1 MTESKYGKYIITEAI
16 PHMFNAP
23 GEDKEANRKRL
34 DVVNLNDD
42 IIPGAPLVECSWK
55 MPSDLLLEQKAIE
68 PHCHDFDE
76 IMVNIGSDPNNRH
89 DLGAE
94 TIFWL
99 DGEKHVINKSHIMY
113 IPKGMVHG
121 PGTFTRIDRPVI
133 HFAFA
138 VGKKYKSR

>member
-1 MTESKYGKYIITEAI
+1 MTETKYGKYIITEAI

-23 GEDKEANRKRL
+23 GEDAQSNRQRL
-34 DVVNLNDD
+34 DIVNLNDD
-42 IIPGAPLVECSWK
+42 IIKGAPLVEASWK
-55 MPSDLLLEQKAIE
+55 MPSDLLLEQKTIE

-76 IMVNIGSDPNNRH
+76 ILVTIGNDPNNRH

-99 DGEKHVINKSHIMY
+99 GGEKHVINKSHIMY
-113 IPKGMVHG
+113 IPKGLVHG

-138 VGKKYKSR
+138 VGKKYK

>member
-1 MTESKYGKYIITEAI
+1 MTESKYGKYIITESI

-23 GEDKEANRKRL
+23 GEDTKANRQRL

-55 MPSDLLLEQKAIE
+55 MPADLLLEQKTIE

-76 IMVNIGSDPNNRH
+76 ILMTIGSDPNNRH

-99 DGEKHVINKSHIMY
+99 GDEKLIINKSHIMY
-113 IPKGMVHG
+113 IPKGLVHG
-121 PGTFTRIDRPVI
+121 PGTFPRIDRPII
-133 HFAFA
+133 HIAFA
-138 VGKKYKSR
+138 VGKKYK

>member
-23 GEDKEANRKRL
+23 GEDTKANRQRL

-42 IIPGAPLVECSWK
+42 IIAGAPLVECSWK
-55 MPSDLLLEQKAIE
+55 MPTDLFLEQKTIE

-76 IMVNIGSDPNNRH
+76 ILMTIGSDPNNRH

-99 DGEKHVINKSHIMY
+99 CGEKHVINKSHIMY
-113 IPKGMVHG
+113 IPKGLVHG
-121 PGTFTRIDRPVI
+121 PGTFPRIDRPII
-133 HFAFA
+133 HIAFA
-138 VGKKYKSR
+138 VGKKYK